1 MNKKDIMRQQSME
14 AVVVEMIRHK
24 PGVTSARLF
33 EACKEWAGCSDEQ
46 KTDES
51 LSDDEE
57 KVPRRLWSVEDTW
70 EFEDI
75 LAKLISQGFI
85 CTNKQWQAKG
95 YVEPK
100 QPKGPPKVDPRQ
112 LRMDW

>member
-33 EACKEWAGCSDEQ
+33 EAAKEWAGCSDEEEPVEALP
-46 KTDES
+46 DG
-51 LSDDEE
+51 EE
-57 KVPRRLWSVEDTW
+57 KTPRRLWTVEDTW

-75 LAKLISQGFI
+75 LAKLIKDGFI
-85 CTNKQWQAKG
+85 CTNKQWQVKG

-100 QPKGPPKVDPRQ
+100 QPKGPPKTAPRQ
-112 LRMDW
+112 TRMDW